1 MGQIKVKV
9 SINRIVYDS
18 PTYKIYS
25 GYEVYSQDMEDDIG
39 VLKCHPKYGTVSLV
53 TTIFELLVGSDY
65 NLILEEEWNDKY
77 NQFQYKIIN
86 LNNTKPK
93 TEKEVK
99 DFLSTIL
106 VESQVNELMR
116 EYPNIIDLCMED
128 KLDEVDLSK
137 LYGIGKYRLNVIN
150 EKVQANY
157 ALMDIV
163 AEFKDYDLS
172 MHTIKHLKDT
182 YGEINSIKRNFY
194 KDPYGILTDVDR
206 IGFKT
211 ADKKVLKADKNMIIS
226 DSRCKSAIVYLLEQN
241 QNNGHTYM
249 DIDDLHSELNDL
261 VPEAI
266 QHFEE
271 CINDIKFSLISDRI
285 ALSKTYESELKVSN
299 YIKDILN
306 SEPIVWEYDVDSINE
321 GKEFEYTDEQL
332 NAIKMVLGNNI
343 GILTAIAGTG
353 KSFLTKAIADI
364 SNELGYSTMFL
375 SPTGKASYTLS
386 NYIGEQAM
394 TIHRGLGFN
403 PSKGWAYGEN
413 KKDEF
418 IQTLPYDLI
427 IVDEFSMIDIFLMR
441 QLLSAINPR
450 KTKIL
455 FVGDDGQ
462 LASVSCGNCA
472 NNMVES
478 KIIPVSRL
486 TKVFRYTD
494 GGLAKVAMN
503 VYNGNKYFDKLE
515 SKITSFGLNKDYI
528 LIKTKQEEQTKSILS
543 VYKQLIEKEIPYTD
557 IIVTM
562 AMNKNEH
569 GSININK
576 AIQNY
581 LSSCTNV
588 LGEDY
593 IEVNGNKYHEGD
605 IIMQLSNVY
614 EIETINNQE
623 VPVFNGLIGKIVKI
637 EDNNA
642 MLQLGKELY
651 WYDKDMLKYVTLAYS
666 VNTYKLQGSQCPYVI
681 VSTPKAHTFQLTREL
696 LYTAITRTQKKCYH
710 ITDEPIIGYA
720 LKKSDKT
727 QRNTMLKNLLRSA

>member
-1 MGQIKVKV
+1 MSQIKTKV

-18 PTYKIYS
+18 PNYKIYS
-25 GYEVYSQDMEDDIG
+25 GYEIFSHDSEDDMG
-39 VLKCHPKYGTVSLV
+39 TLKGHPKYGTVSLV

-93 TEKEVK
+93 SEKEVR

-106 VESQVNELMR
+106 VESQVEELMR

-128 KLDEVDLSK
+128 KLDQIDLSK

-163 AEFKDYDLS
+163 SEFKDYDLS
-172 MHTIKHLKDT
+172 MHTIKYLKDN
-182 YGEINSIKRNFY
+182 YGEINSIKRNFH
-194 KDPYGILTDVDR
+194 KDPYGILTEVDK

-211 ADKKVLKADKNMIIS
+211 ADKKILKANPSMIKS
-226 DSRCKSAIVYLLEQN
+226 ESRCKSAIVYFLEQN

-249 DIDDLHSELNDL
+249 SVYDLHSELNDL
-261 VPEAI
+261 IPEAI
-266 QHFEE
+266 SEFEGVIQQE
-271 CINDIKFSLISDRI
+271 KFSIISDNL
-285 ALSKTYESELKVSN
+285 ALKETHDTEIKVSN
-299 YIKDILN
+299 YIKEILN
-306 SEPIVWEYDVDSINE
+306 SNPIVWEYNVAKINE

-332 NAIKMVLGNNI
+332 NAIKMVLENNI

-364 SNELGYSTMFL
+364 SNELGYSTLFL

-394 TIHRGLGFN
+394 TIHRGLGYN
-403 PSKGWAYGEN
+403 PTKGWTYGEN
-413 KKDEF
+413 KKNEF
-418 IQTLPYDLI
+418 IDTLPYDLV

-441 QLLSAINPR
+441 QLLSAINPKR
-450 KTKIL
+450 TKIL

-472 NNMVES
+472 NNMIQS
-478 KIIPVSRL
+478 KIIPTSRL
-486 TKVFRYTD
+486 TKVFRYND

-503 VYNGNKYFDKLE
+503 IYNGNKYFDKLE
-515 SKITSFGLNKDYI
+515 SKITSFGVNKDYI
-528 LIKTKQEEQTKSILS
+528 LIKAKQEEQTKSILS

-557 IIVTM
+557 VIITM

-569 GSININK
+569 GSVNINK
-576 AIQNY
+576 AIQTY
-581 LSSCTNV
+581 LSSCTNL

-605 IIMQLSNVY
+605 IIMQLANVY

-642 MLQLGKELY
+642 MVQLGKELY
-651 WYDKDMLKYVTLAYS
+651 WYDKQMLQSLTLAYS

-727 QRNTMLKNLLRSA
+727 QRNTMLKNMLKSS